1 MRCLVSSYRL
11 FSTIGL
17 WLALAS
23 SGCAGPNQVAA
34 GAPRIPF
41 EQLNQQQHASQLMG
55 LQDQPVVI
63 HFKEGQE
70 IPFNFV
76 LDSRLLALTP
86 PDMKLRVK
94 SAFFLLLRADGP
106 PLLSEDG
113 VEFEEQPKNSFM
125 LGFDVQRGQPAAL
138 NLRLG
143 VRSNQPED

>member
-1 MRCLVSSYRL
+1 MRRLVSPYHLLSIAL
-11 FSTIGL
+11 VG
-17 WLALAS
+17 LALAS
-23 SGCAGPNQVAA
+23 SGCAGPNSIAA

-41 EQLNQQQHASQLMG
+41 EHLDQKHHAAQLMG
-55 LQDQPVVI
+55 LREQPVVI

-86 PDMKLRVK
+86 PEMKLRVK

-125 LGFDVQRGQPAAL
+125 LGFEVVQGKAPAI

-143 VRSNQPED
+143 VRSNQPEE